1 MRFLGHPLH
10 GERFVLLGQ
19 SQSKDG
25 SHFKVQLPDQSVS
38 YLPAK
43 WFVSE
48 SDSCVKTAEEPL
60 LLATIDAIRKTLLL
74 VEHLE
79 NRTPPNVE

>member
-1 MRFLGHPLH
+1 MGFPGHPLH
-10 GERFVLLGQ
+10 GKEFFLLGKREC
-19 SQSKDG
+19 KDG
-25 SHFKVQLPDQSVS
+25 LYYEVQLPDQSVG

-43 WFVSE
+43 WFDSE
-48 SDSCVKTAEEPL
+48 SGQSVTSDESALIASV
-60 LLATIDAIRKTLLL
+60 DAIRKILLL